1 MGWHDGVMSPPPTH
15 LDAPDLEHDSQAR
28 PAVKD
33 ECVVVQFA
41 RTVGRIGSAVGENVF
56 ATGDA
61 LVTGSTGDSWV
72 VSRARFDAKYRP
84 EPPTRAGEDGHYRNL
99 PVTVLAKPMTG
110 AFTVAR
116 SAGGD
121 VLRGEPGDWLVQYA
135 PGDHGVVARA
145 RFERVYRLLES
156 RAAE

>member
-1 MGWHDGVMSPPPTH
+1 MGWHDGVMNLPFTH
-15 LDAPDLEHDSQAR
+15 LDAPALEHDSEAR
-28 PAVKD
+28 MAIKD
-33 ECVVVQFA
+33 ECVTVQFA
-41 RTVGRIGSAVGENVF
+41 ATAGRIASAVGENLY
-56 ATGDA
+56 AAGDA

-84 EPPTRAGEDGHYRNL
+84 VPPTRAGEDGYYRNL
-99 PVTVLAKPMTG
+99 PVTVRAKPMSV

-121 VLRGEPGDWLVQYA
+121 LLRGEAGDWLVQYA

-145 RFERVYRLLES
+145 RFERVYRLL
-156 RAAE
+156 

>member
-1 MGWHDGVMSPPPTH
+1 
-15 LDAPDLEHDSQAR
+15 
-28 PAVKD
+28 
-33 ECVVVQFA
+33 
-41 RTVGRIGSAVGENVF
+41 
-56 ATGDA
+56 
-61 LVTGSTGDSWV
+61 
-72 VSRARFDAKYRP
+72 
-84 EPPTRAGEDGHYRNL
+84 
-99 PVTVLAKPMTG
+99 VLAKPMTV